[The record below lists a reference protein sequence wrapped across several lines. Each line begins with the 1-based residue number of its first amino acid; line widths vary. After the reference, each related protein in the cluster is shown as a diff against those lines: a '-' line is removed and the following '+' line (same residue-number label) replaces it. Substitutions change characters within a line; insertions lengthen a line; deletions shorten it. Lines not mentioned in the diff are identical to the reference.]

1 MAQTKV
7 TKKEWYAIL
16 NAIVEKSEYADKDGV
31 KAFIAHEIELL
42 EKKSGSKSMTKAQK
56 ENEVF
61 IEQIYDVMVGLDKAM
76 TVTELMAI
84 DGLDNFSNQ
93 KLSALLKKL
102 VEGGRV
108 AKTSEGKKSLFKAIV
123 EVDLEDE
130 DEVEGE

>member
-1 MAQTKV
+1 MEKKM
-7 TKKEWYAIL
+7 TKKEWFAQL
-16 NAIVEKSEYADKDGV
+16 KGIVENSQYADKDG
-31 KAFIAHEIELL
+31 ALEFIAHEVALL

-56 ENEVF
+56 ENEVL
-61 IEQIYDVMVGLDKAM
+61 IEQVYDAMVGLDKAM

-84 DGLDNFSNQ
+84 DGFDFSNQ

-102 VEGGRV
+102 VDGGRV
-108 AKTSEGKKSLFKAIV
+108 AKTVEGKKSLFKAIV

>member
-16 NAIVEKSEYADKDGV
+16 NGIVEKSEYADKDGV

-42 EKKSGSKSMTKAQK
+42 EKKSDSKSMTKAQK

-61 IEQIYDVMVGLDKAM
+61 IEQVYDAMVGLDKAM

-84 DGLDNFSNQ
+84 DGLDFSNQ

-108 AKTSEGKKSLFKAIV
+108 AKTVEGKKSLFKAIV